1 MFAIHRTDPRKSVD
15 EALDTARQ
23 FAQMFCCDF
32 PPDPSNPASLR
43 AQYLYDLAF
52 ILFELHENVA
62 GQRITTEQCINALTI
77 LDDVR
82 AAWDRNF
89 AKHLPADKTADAFD
103 GLHTL
108 LISAGSLGMALE
120 HEAKRAAHAS
130 ISWLQN
136 VAHNAWNEHVMAER
150 RRRDAPLVKRKENSG
165 TVVLLF
171 PADPTESVDPWT

>member
-1 MFAIHRTDPRKSVD
+1 MFAIHRSDPRKSVD
-15 EALDTARQ
+15 DALDTARQ

-32 PPDPSNPASLR
+32 PTDPSNPASLR

-62 GQRITTEQCINALTI
+62 GQRITTDQCIRALTI

-89 AKHLPADKTADAFD
+89 GKHLPADKTADAFD

-108 LISAGSLGMALE
+108 LAEAAGLGMAQE
-120 HEAKRAAHAS
+120 HEAKRVDNAS
-130 ISWLQN
+130 VSWLQN

-150 RRRDAPLVKRKENSG
+150 RRRDASLVKQSEKSG
-165 TVVLLF
+165 RVVLLF
-171 PADPTESVDPWT
+171 PADPTRGGDLWT